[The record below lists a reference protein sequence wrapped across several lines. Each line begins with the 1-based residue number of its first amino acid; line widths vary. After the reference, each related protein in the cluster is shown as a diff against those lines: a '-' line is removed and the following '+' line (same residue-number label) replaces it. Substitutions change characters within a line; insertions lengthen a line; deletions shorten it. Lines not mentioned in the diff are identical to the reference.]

1 MHALRRSLLEHRQ
14 DHEWGSRGPFI
25 VAICGEVQPTVIS
38 ASNTTYFNIY
48 KELVCVYKK
57 HVLSRILLAPLRY
70 LFRNTHYF
78 RVVRQR
84 RVAQLLG
91 DNLRLCLSFYS
102 YRPLS
107 NAGHQLLEKMIGVPV
122 SLIFGNTET
131 CGVCTHSV
139 EGKPGIGLTY
149 VAVPFLCNSLRK
161 SDRSSLLI
169 SGSNIAD
176 SSRMTV
182 VDGTRWFDSGISV
195 RFVKNYILHKM
206 PTTYDSVMPS

>member
-1 MHALRRSLLEHRQ
+1 M
-14 DHEWGSRGPFI
+14 
-25 VAICGEVQPTVIS
+25 QPTVIS

-57 HVLSRILLAPLRY
+57 HVISRVLLAPLRY
-70 LFRNTHYF
+70 LFRNTQYF

-102 YRPLS
+102 FRPLS
-107 NAGHQLLEKMIGVPV
+107 NAGHKLLAKMIGVPV

-139 EGKPGIGLTY
+139 EGKHGIGLTY

-161 SDRSSLLI
+161 SDRNSLLI
-169 SGSNIAD
+169 SGSNIAE
-176 SSRMTV
+176 SSRMTNI
-182 VDGTRWFDSGISV
+182 DGTRWFDSGISV
-195 RFVKNYILHKM
+195 RFIKNYILHKM

>member
-1 MHALRRSLLEHRQ
+1 MVLAEPVSVASTISLFLACMLWRRSLLDHRQ

-107 NAGHQLLEKMIGVPV
+107 NAGHQLLRED
-122 SLIFGNTET
+122 
-131 CGVCTHSV
+131 
-139 EGKPGIGLTY
+139 
-149 VAVPFLCNSLRK
+149 
-161 SDRSSLLI
+161 DR
-169 SGSNIAD
+169 
-176 SSRMTV
+176 RP
-182 VDGTRWFDSGISV
+182 R
-195 RFVKNYILHKM
+195 
-206 PTTYDSVMPS
+206 